1 MTDEEVSTNP
11 YDDRAWLRRLK
22 VFSGRPSFPQGETD
36 NESWSYQVE
45 QLRQSELGE
54 PGQRRIILQSLT
66 NPALG
71 LIRSLGRSPSIQQ
84 ILDVTEEVYRPS
96 AVCHTLLLKFRDS
109 LEGAVET
116 ATSYLL
122 RLQCLLCRVVDSREI
137 AGRMNFEIYEGNS
150 TGEAMEI
157 SLESAHER
165 FDECCGLLSAIH
177 NDEIRRSDKSAR
189 PARVAV
195 PKSKMKSV
203 ALSET
208 VQQDPASNDQRSFK
222 PEGQSLQKTL
232 TDALELQTEAIIT
245 GTKALGAR

>member
-22 VFSGRPSFPQGETD
+22 EFSGRPSFPQGET
-36 NESWSYQVE
+36 NYESWSYQVE

-54 PGQRRIILQSLT
+54 PGQRRIILQSLMH
-66 NPALG
+66 PALG

-122 RLQCLLCRVVDSREI
+122 KLQCLLCRVVDSGEI
-137 AGRMNFEIYEGNS
+137 AWEN
-150 TGEAMEI
+150 
-157 SLESAHER
+157 
-165 FDECCGLLSAIH
+165 
-177 NDEIRRSDKSAR
+177 
-189 PARVAV
+189 
-195 PKSKMKSV
+195 
-203 ALSET
+203 
-208 VQQDPASNDQRSFK
+208 
-222 PEGQSLQKTL
+222 
-232 TDALELQTEAIIT
+232 
-245 GTKALGAR
+245 